1 MQRLANI
8 RNYTGQHPN
17 LGKAGLGATVLLVG
31 IYALSQCRPF
41 GPIQPGQPTPTPTP
55 SSQLEQLLNSPLSGF
70 TVVNGENECVDYASG
85 NDMVEKVGY
94 ANPDLASQMRAAEFV
109 AHSYDFKGK
118 KIDFFIPV
126 PQQRG
131 QFDGNLYVE
140 EMKDGTLKVSL
151 NDEKNSEQRL
161 YSIKFGDVIDYAIR
175 EQKTLVAAIAE
186 TAAMGTVGRENQNNV
201 LVAYNNGFG
210 CTDYAHINSEFD
222 TDLIIGRK
230 VIPRAP
236 ARAATPTPF
245 PATPTPFPATPT
257 ARPATPTEVPPAIP
271 TYTPRPVLP
280 TATPIPP
287 ATPTPLPTATPSPS
301 PTPTPTARP
310 VRDDGDDGGGGNGAN
325 GGAPSGP
332 RQDDNDDRGDPPQSG
347 QDPNESPGAHNF

>member
-1 MQRLANI
+1 MPKLTLPNPLK
-8 RNYTGQHPN
+8 YTGPHPN
-17 LGKAGLGATVLLVG
+17 LGKAGLGVTGATLFLAGV
-31 IYALSQCRPF
+31 YALSQCSPF

-70 TVVNGENECVDYASG
+70 TVVNGEKECVDYASG
-85 NDMVEKVGY
+85 NDLIEKVGY
-94 ANPDLASQMRAAEFV
+94 ANPDLASQMKGAEFV

-151 NDEKNSEQRL
+151 NGERNSEKRL
-161 YSIKFGDVIDYAIR
+161 YSIKFEDVVDYAIR

-186 TAAMGTVGRENQNNV
+186 TTALGTVGRENQNNV

-210 CTDYAHINSEFD
+210 CTDYAHFNSEFD
-222 TDLIIGRK
+222 TDLIIGKK

-236 ARAATPTPF
+236 ARAATPTPAAIF
-245 PATPTPFPATPT
+245 TPESTPTQY
-257 ARPATPTEVPPAIP
+257 VPPQPTP
-271 TYTPRPVLP
+271 TYTPRPVTP
-280 TATPIPP
+280 TATPPP
-287 ATPTPLPTATPSPS
+287 AIPTPKPTDTPK
-301 PTPTPTARP
+301 PTPTPQATPTSTPRP
-310 VRDDGDDGGGGNGAN
+310 LVESGDDGDGN
-325 GGAPSGP
+325 GGAGGPSGP
-332 RQDDNDDRGDPPQSG
+332 RQDNNNDRGDPSQSG
-347 QDPNESPGAHNF
+347 QDPNESPGAHTF